1 MFIPDCTTLS
11 SLIQTIGLVTAAAW
25 TGLVYLPNTP
35 YPTAPRREPPP
46 LSSLRTGPRDFL
58 VVQWLRFCAPAANG
72 MGSIPGQGTRI
83 PYAAQ

>member
-11 SLIQTIGLVTAAAW
+11 SLIQTIGLVAAAAW

-58 VVQWLRFCAPAANG
+58 VVQWLRFPVLP
-72 MGSIPGQGTRI
+72 MQG
-83 PYAAQ
+83 AQV